1 MLWRILDEI
10 FDLGLV
16 YDQSELAVRQ
26 RKEFLKRRKIGI
38 CDIVESGLRERMN
51 ASDLGLKEVQ
61 LRDLIGYL
69 RQFESVDTLLFT
81 GGNSRNGPEYF
92 FRKQLREQ
100 GGQMRRVNSD
110 SPRIH
115 EFELPGQGRSGD
127 PRIIR
132 TVSLIAPTGT
142 ANIAI
147 GSSRS
152 YKEEKQRNPDFTTF
166 DFRIR
171 QYRKFF

>member
-10 FDLGLV
+10 FDLGLR
-16 YDQSELAVRQ
+16 YDQSEQAVRQ
-26 RKEFLKRRKIGI
+26 RKEFLKRRNLGI
-38 CDIVESGLRERMN
+38 CDIVESGLRERVN

-69 RQFESVDTLLFT
+69 RKFESVDTLLFT

-92 FRKQLREQ
+92 FRRQLREH
-100 GGQMRRVNSD
+100 GGQLRRVNRE

-115 EFELPGQGRSGD
+115 EFKMPGDASEST

-152 YKEEKQRNPDFTTF
+152 YKEEKLRNPDFTTF

-171 QYRKFF
+171 QYREFF